1 MSLKGQLERELA
13 AVEDFSDPDQ
23 ELEQYRTPANVAAHL
38 VALADL
44 QEDIEGNV
52 VIDLGSG
59 TGMLSLAVALRNPAA
74 VVGVEIDETA
84 IEIASWNAV
93 VIDPETPVSWVRGD
107 VTNAP
112 VCVEGCTVVA
122 NPPFGAHQS
131 NRHAD
136 REFLETIAD
145 IADVSYTI
153 HNEGST
159 EFVEAF
165 SMDNG
170 GRVTH
175 AYGVEFPLPRQFMH
189 HEAETATIQA
199 ELYRIAWD
207 QDA

>member
-13 AVEDFSDPDQ
+13 AVEDFADPNP

-44 QEDIEGNV
+44 QEDIDGTV
-52 VIDLGSG
+52 VLDLGSG
-59 TGMLSLAVALRNPAA
+59 TGMLSLAAALRNPAT
-74 VVGVEIDETA
+74 VVGVEIDENA
-84 IEIASWNAV
+84 IEVARRNAGV
-93 VIDPETPVSWVRGD
+93 VDTETGVSWVRGD

-112 VCVEGCTVVA
+112 VCVDGCTVVA

-153 HNEGST
+153 HNQGST

-189 HEAETATIQA
+189 HEAETTSIQA

-207 QDA
+207 ADA